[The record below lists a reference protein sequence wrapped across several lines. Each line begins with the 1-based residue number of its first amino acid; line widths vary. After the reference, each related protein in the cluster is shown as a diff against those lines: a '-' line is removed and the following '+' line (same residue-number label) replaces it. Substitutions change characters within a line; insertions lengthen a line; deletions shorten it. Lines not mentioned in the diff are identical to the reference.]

1 MPDEHCPGCGMSHS
15 QPFDND
21 VFGLARRILSSKSVE
36 ERQALLCE
44 LADLYIDR
52 VDWTDLSLPEELHV
66 MVEDHLRAKTD
77 VAGTSSRLGRLLLRL
92 VGAYDQHARSD
103 IQSEEEE
110 GTELPAIPDL
120 EQKSVPKKTR
130 LN

>member
-1 MPDEHCPGCGMSHS
+1 MSHS

-36 ERQALLCE
+36 ERQALLSE

-92 VGAYDQHARSD
+92 VGAYDQHARGD
-103 IQSEEEE
+103 VRSEEEE
-110 GTELPAIPDL
+110 EEDTELPAIPDL
-120 EQKSVPKKTR
+120 EQKNVPKKTR